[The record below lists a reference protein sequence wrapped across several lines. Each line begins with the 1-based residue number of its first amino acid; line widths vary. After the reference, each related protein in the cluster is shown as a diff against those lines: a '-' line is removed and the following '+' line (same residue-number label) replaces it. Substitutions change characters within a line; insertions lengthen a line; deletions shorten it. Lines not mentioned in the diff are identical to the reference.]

1 VKVLIVDDSV
11 VMRMIVERVLRQ
23 AGLILGEVLYA
34 ANGIE
39 GLAALEKTAASDTPL
54 DLILCDV
61 QMPVMNGL
69 DFLREKKR
77 RNLAPGVPV
86 VMITAE
92 SSDPHVLEAISAGA
106 QGYISKPFTMLQMQS
121 SVASLLPHAA

>member
-1 VKVLIVDDSV
+1 VRVLIVDDSV

-23 AGLILGEVLYA
+23 AGIDLGEVLYA
-34 ANGIE
+34 SNGAE
-39 GLAALEKTAASDTPL
+39 GIAALEEAETAEAPL
-54 DLILCDV
+54 DLVLCDV

-69 DFLREKKR
+69 DFLHEKRR

-92 SSDPHVLEAISAGA
+92 GSDPRVLDAIAAGA
-106 QGYISKPFTMLQMQS
+106 QGYISKPFTMQQMQM
-121 SVASLLPHAA
+121 SVAPLLMHAA

>member
-23 AGLILGEVLYA
+23 AGLDVEEVFYA
-34 ANGIE
+34 ANGVE
-39 GLAALEKTAASDTPL
+39 GLAALEKTAASDEPL
-54 DLILCDV
+54 DLVLCDV

-69 DFLREKKR
+69 DFLLEKQR

-92 SSDPHVLEAISAGA
+92 GSDPQVLAAIAAGA
-106 QGYISKPFTMLQMQS
+106 QGYISKPFTMQQMQR
-121 SVASLLPHAA
+121 SVASLLPRAA